1 MIFATVG
8 THHDGFPRMLEA
20 LALLGDGEELDVQFG
35 HGSPPPNATRAQAFY
50 SFGEMVERFAQAR
63 VVVTHA
69 GVGSILLATR
79 AGHVPIVVP
88 RLRER
93 GEHVDDHQ
101 VELARALE
109 AEGRVVVCW
118 EAERLPELVAAA
130 SPRRAR
136 GERADTALAD
146 AVGRAIRG
154 EPVVDAPIASSLQR
168 PDPGL
173 LGRIVN
179 DTLGA
184 YFGFGRGFRPQEPG
198 RRADPRALAGY
209 YCDFSHKASPE
220 ERRPGTWLASVLAGG
235 PWTSPMMVAQA
246 ALGLWE
252 RRLDGEDADEP
263 FIALADWL
271 AREAVPFGPDGEGVG
286 WRHMFE
292 APKYGLA
299 PGWLSGMTQ
308 GEAISVLLR
317 AHALSGDERYLDV
330 ARRAFAPFQ
339 VDVADGGVVR
349 DLDGALVVEEYP
361 TVEPTAVL
369 NGWVFGF
376 IGLHELSL
384 VDDRPEVTETRA
396 RVRAGLLTLLP
407 RYDAGWWSRYS
418 LAEYGGRADLAKPF
432 YQRLH
437 VVLLDAVNAIE
448 PDPLLEQTARRWEA
462 QVTRRA
468 MARIAVDKLTFR
480 VHRALRR

>member
-35 HGSPPPNATRAQAFY
+35 NGAAPPNATSAQAFY
-50 SFGEMVERFAQAR
+50 SFGEMTERFARAR

-130 SPRRAR
+130 APRRAQ
-136 GERADTALAD
+136 GDPAGLALAEQ
-146 AVGRAIRG
+146 VGRAIRG
-154 EPVVDAPIASSLQR
+154 ERIVDAPLASSLQR
-168 PDPGL
+168 PDPGI

-184 YFGFGRGFRPQEPG
+184 YFGFGRGFRPQEAG
-198 RRADPRALAGY
+198 RRVNPRKLAGY
-209 YCDFSHKASPE
+209 YCDFSHKAAPE
-220 ERRPGTWLASVLAGG
+220 EREPGSWLASVLAGG

-252 RRLDGEDADEP
+252 RRLAGEDADEP
-263 FIALADWL
+263 FLALADWL
-271 AREAVPFGPDGEGVG
+271 VREGVAAGPSGEAIG
-286 WRHMFE
+286 WRHDFA
-292 APKYGLA
+292 APKYGLL

-330 ARRAFAPFQ
+330 ARRAFELFR

-349 DLDGALVVEEYP
+349 ELDGALVIEEYP
-361 TVEPTAVL
+361 TESPTAVL
-369 NGWVFGF
+369 NGWIFGF

-384 VDDRPEVTETRA
+384 VDDRREVAETRA
-396 RVRAGLLTLLP
+396 RVRAGLLRLLP

-437 VVLLDAVNAIE
+437 VVLVDALHLIE
-448 PDPLLEQTARRWEA
+448 PDPLLHDTARRWEA
-462 QVTRRA
+462 QLTRMG
-468 MARIAVDKLTFR
+468 MARIAVDKVSFR